1 MTVWTRWWLVI
12 LALGL
17 VLIYVLSGVLAP
29 FIAGMATA
37 YFLDPVAGRLE
48 RLGLS
53 RAMATLLITAVFFTL
68 VGVTIVLLAPLI
80 EAQLA
85 AFIAHIPDYKKS
97 VEARFGPVIK
107 TLLSHI
113 SRHDV
118 ERLRGALG
126 DQAGAVAS
134 WAFGFLQTVLGG
146 VLKGGMAL
154 VNLASLLFITPI
166 ATFYLLRDW
175 PKLMTR
181 VKAWLPR
188 KRAALIIDCAL
199 QIDATLAAFVR
210 GQALVCLALAIL
222 YGVGLTLVGIDL
234 GLVIGIAAGVLSF
247 VPYLGTLSGLCVAV
261 GVGFAQGGDWHL
273 PTAAAA
279 VFVVGNLLEGNFL
292 TPKLVGDRVGLHPL
306 WIMFA
311 LLAGGAGFGFVGVLL
326 AVPVAAV
333 TGVVVRTLLT
343 GYLSSPLY
351 LGTED
356 R

>member
-12 LALGL
+12 LAVCLA
-17 VLIYVLSGVLAP
+17 LIYLLSGVLVP

-37 YFLDPVAGRLE
+37 YFLDPIADRLE
-48 RLGLS
+48 RWGLS
-53 RAMATLLITAVFFTL
+53 RTSATLAITAAFFVL
-68 VGVTIVLLAPLI
+68 VVTVIIVLAPLI
-80 EAQLA
+80 EGQLA
-85 AFIAHIPDYKKS
+85 EFISHIPEYRKS
-97 VEARFGPVIK
+97 VEDRFGPAVK
-107 TLLSHI
+107 TLLSHL

-118 ERLRGALG
+118 EKLRGALG

-134 WAFGFLQTVLGG
+134 WAFGFLQAILGS

-166 ATFYLLRDW
+166 VTFYLLRDW
-175 PKLMTR
+175 PKLIER

-188 KRAALIIDCAL
+188 KQAPLIIDCAG
-199 QIDATLAAFVR
+199 QIDSTLSAFVR
-210 GQALVCLALAIL
+210 GQALVCLALAAL

-247 VPYLGTLSGLCVAV
+247 VPYLGTLSGLTIAV
-261 GVGFAQGGDWHL
+261 GVGIAQGGDWHL
-273 PTAAAA
+273 PAAAA
-279 VFVVGNLLEGNFL
+279 GVFAVGHLLEGNFL
-292 TPKLVGDRVGLHPL
+292 TPRLVGDRVGLHPL

-311 LLAGGAGFGFVGVLL
+311 LLAGGAGFGFVGILL

-333 TGVVVRTLLT
+333 TGVVVRTMLA
-343 GYLSSPLY
+343 GYLTSPLY
-351 LGTED
+351 LGSED